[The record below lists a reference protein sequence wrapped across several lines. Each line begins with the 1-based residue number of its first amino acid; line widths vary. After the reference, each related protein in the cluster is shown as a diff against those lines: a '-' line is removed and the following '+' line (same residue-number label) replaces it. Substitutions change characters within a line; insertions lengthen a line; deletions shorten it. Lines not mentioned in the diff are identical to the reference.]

1 MPKEPFIRNGRNNE
15 TLNNY
20 EKNSGKPGINSSVN
34 DDLKNLSIP
43 ELKKKPGSSPE
54 GFTQE
59 EAKKRLD
66 KYGPNEI
73 VEKKTNQF
81 LKFLSY
87 FWDPIPWMIEAAVFL
102 SAIVRHWPDFG
113 IILHKL
119 VMWSA
124 FLFKCHT
131 IILKL
136 THTNVLIQKEQ

>member
-1 MPKEPFIRNGRNNE
+1 MKK
-15 TLNNY
+15 TLVNQRY
-20 EKNSGKPGINSSVN
+20 NSSVN

-87 FWDPIPWMIEAAVFL
+87 FWDPIPWMIESCSISFSNSPALAGFWYNT
-102 SAIVRHWPDFG
+102 A
-113 IILHKL
+113 
-119 VMWSA
+119 
-124 FLFKCHT
+124 
-131 IILKL
+131 
-136 THTNVLIQKEQ
+136 